1 MNDGRGDNLE
11 LTDDDM
17 LVGDEE
23 EVFTTP
29 ARLLAA
35 VELAIKEA
43 NAGVTTSRLWRSY
56 DLFVPRWLSD
66 ATFSTEK

>member
-1 MNDGRGDNLE
+1 
-11 LTDDDM
+11 M

-35 VELAIKEA
+35 VELAVKEA
-43 NAGVTTSRLWRSY
+43 VDAVGVG
-56 DLFVPRWLSD
+56 
-66 ATFSTEK
+66 

>member
-1 MNDGRGDNLE
+1 MDDGRGDNLE

-43 NAGVTTSRLWRSY
+43 TAGGDDAATVEELRSLRAEVAQRC
-56 DLFVPRWLSD
+56 DFLN
-66 ATFSTEK
+66 